1 MGRKRSAGAQS
12 THTFTQPL
20 PLALLG
26 LVLLAFV
33 LLFGAARAR
42 AAAYVPNEVIVGY
55 RPGAVETPA
64 LARFGVRSST
74 PAAAPDSRVLHL
86 RRGESVSEAIAR
98 LRHQTGVAYV
108 LPNYIAHVAGGAP
121 RGGSWR
127 AAQAELAGEFYPDDG
142 GRAKRARGWEQM
154 QWNMLPGS
162 GVNAPQAWGN
172 LLADRRAGG
181 KGVVIAVLDTGV
193 AYRDWKQFHRS
204 PDFGRTHFVAPYDFV
219 SNNKYPL
226 DRNGHGSFV
235 AGILAESTN
244 NSIGLTGLAYGASI
258 MPIRVLDSSGEGDEA
273 TIARGIRYAVTHGA
287 QIINLSLEFLPSQV
301 NSGSEIPQIVSAITY
316 AHRHGVTVVGAAG
329 NDETDQIAYPA
340 RAPGVIS
347 VGATTKD
354 RCLAD
359 YSNGGSGLDLVAPG
373 GGNDAI
379 MPGEPDCH
387 PERSLPSV
395 YQLTLTSP
403 PHWDDFGYP
412 NYYIGT
418 SMSSPMVAAA
428 AAMVIASGVIGPH
441 PTPDQILKR
450 LEETATTLPDGGAKP
465 NSDYGYGLLNVGAAT
480 APGVPVPPAPTPP
493 TTTTP
498 TTTTPTTT
506 TPTTT
511 TPTPS
516 PASTKPGTSKK
527 H

>member
-1 MGRKRSAGAQS
+1 MGRKRGAKRQAAHLS
-12 THTFTQPL
+12 WQPL
-20 PLALLG
+20 RLALLG
-26 LVLLAFV
+26 LALLAAGLAV
-33 LLFGAARAR
+33 GAARAR

-55 RPGAVETPA
+55 RSGAVETPA

-74 PAAAPDSRVLHL
+74 AAPAPGSRVLHL
-86 RRGESVSEAIAR
+86 RPGESVSAAIAS
-98 LRHQTGVAYV
+98 LRRQSGVAYAV
-108 LPNYIAHVAGGAP
+108 PNYIAHVAGGSP
-121 RGGSWR
+121 RGGSTK
-127 AAQAELAGEFYPDDG
+127 AAQTQLAAEFYPDDG
-142 GRAKRARGWEQM
+142 GRSKRARGWEQM

-162 GVNAPQAWGN
+162 GVNAPEAWSN
-172 LLADRRAGG
+172 LLGDRRAGG

-193 AYRDWKQFHRS
+193 AYRNWNQFHIS
-204 PDFGRTHFVAPYDFV
+204 PDFGRTRFVAPYDFV

-226 DRNGHGSFV
+226 DRNGHGTFV

-244 NSIGLTGLAYGASI
+244 NGIGLTGLAYGASI

-273 TIARGIRYAVTHGA
+273 TIARGIRYAVSHGA

-359 YSNGGSGLDLVAPG
+359 YSNGGSSLDIVAPG

-379 MPGEPDCH
+379 MPDEPDCH
-387 PERSLPSV
+387 PERSLPSI

-403 PHWDDFGYP
+403 PHWNEFGYP

-418 SMSSPMVAAA
+418 SMSSPEVAASA
-428 AAMVIASGVIGPH
+428 ALVIASGVIGPH

-450 LEETATTLPDGGAKP
+450 LEETATTLPDGGAEP
-465 NSDYGYGLLNVGAAT
+465 NSDYGYGLLNAGAAT
-480 APGVPVPPAPTPP
+480 TPGLPAPPP

-498 TTTTPTTT
+498 TTP
-506 TPTTT
+506 T
-511 TPTPS
+511 TPTP
-516 PASTKPGTSKK
+516 
-527 H
+527 

>member
-1 MGRKRSAGAQS
+1 MGRKRSADIQS
-12 THTFTQPL
+12 AHIFTQPL

-26 LVLLAFV
+26 LVLLALV
-33 LLFGAARAR
+33 LVCGAARAR
-42 AAAYVPNEVIVGY
+42 AAAYVPDEVIVGY
-55 RPGAVETPA
+55 RAGAVETPA
-64 LARFGVRSST
+64 LARFGVRSSS

-86 RRGESVSEAIAR
+86 RHGESVTEAIAR
-98 LRHQTGVAYV
+98 LRHQRGVAYV
-108 LPNYIAHVAGGAP
+108 LPNYIAHVAGGSP
-121 RGGSWR
+121 RGGTWQASE
-127 AAQAELAGEFYPDDG
+127 AQLAGEFYPDDG
-142 GRAKRARGWEQM
+142 GRTKRARGWEQM
-154 QWNMLPGS
+154 QWNMLPS
-162 GVNAPQAWGN
+162 TGVNAPQAWAN
-172 LLADRRAGG
+172 LLADHRAGG
-181 KGVVIAVLDTGV
+181 RGVVIAVLDTGV
-193 AYRDWKQFHRS
+193 AYRNWKQFHAS

-219 SNNKYPL
+219 SNNRYPL
-226 DRNGHGSFV
+226 DRNGHGTFV

-273 TIARGIRYAVTHGA
+273 TIARGIRYAVSHGA

-301 NSGSEIPQIVSAITY
+301 NSGSEIPQIVSAIAY

-359 YSNGGSGLDLVAPG
+359 YSNGGNGLDIVAPG

-379 MPGEPDCH
+379 MPGESDCH

-403 PHWDDFGYP
+403 PHWNAFGYP
-412 NYYIGT
+412 SYYIGT
-418 SMSSPMVAAA
+418 SMSSPLVAAA

-450 LEETATTLPDGGAKP
+450 LEETATTLPVGGAKP
-465 NSDYGYGLLNVGAAT
+465 NSDYGYGLLNAGAAT
-480 APGVPVPPAPTPP
+480 TPGFPAPTATPP
-493 TTTTP
+493 STTTTP
-498 TTTTPTTT
+498 AN
-506 TPTTT
+506 
-511 TPTPS
+511 
-516 PASTKPGTSKK
+516 PASTTTRKPKK
-527 H
+527 PKRH